1 MQRFFAEMLFLC
13 NFVHICGF
21 LTKGISDFL
30 SFRKVCFCFC
40 IKGLNHMERHYFAKE
55 RRTLI
60 LNELKKKGKVKVAE
74 LARDFKV
81 TEVSIRKDLE
91 ELENRKLLIRVKGG
105 AVSIYSDSQYD
116 DRLISEKALLHQREK
131 MNLGAFA
138 ASLVQDGESLII
150 DSGTTMM
157 QVARFLDS
165 NLRLTIITN
174 ALDIAM
180 SLYKKSNFQV
190 IVLGGTMR
198 KTSFSTVGLLSE
210 ANLKNFYTDKLF
222 LGVDSVSIR
231 DGIST
236 PDIEEASLNQ
246 AMLGCAREVIA
257 VFDSSKVNQRSF
269 AHIALLDKVDTIVT
283 DNRLPDELRDY
294 IQLKGI
300 KLHVVSMD
308 EA

>member
-1 MQRFFAEMLFLC
+1 
-13 NFVHICGF
+13 
-21 LTKGISDFL
+21 
-30 SFRKVCFCFC
+30 
-40 IKGLNHMERHYFAKE
+40 MERHYFAKE

-60 LNELKKKGKVKVAE
+60 LNELKKKGKVKVTE

-131 MNLGAFA
+131 TSLGAFA

-180 SLYKKSNFQV
+180 SLYKKTNFQV

-222 LGVDSVSIR
+222 LGVDSISIR

-257 VFDSSKVNQRSF
+257 VFDSSKVNTRALAF
-269 AHIALLDKVDTIVT
+269 IANVESIDTIIT
-283 DNRLPDELRDY
+283 DNNLPANVKR
-294 IQLKGI
+294 QLKGMKI
-300 KLHVVSMD
+300 NVETVVP
-308 EA
+308 

>member
-1 MQRFFAEMLFLC
+1 
-13 NFVHICGF
+13 
-21 LTKGISDFL
+21 
-30 SFRKVCFCFC
+30 
-40 IKGLNHMERHYFAKE
+40 MERHYFAKE

-60 LNELKKKGKVKVAE
+60 LNELKKKGKVKVKE

-180 SLYKKSNFQV
+180 SLYKKANFQV

-269 AHIALLDKVDTIVT
+269 AHIAMLDKVDTVVT
-283 DNRLPDELRDY
+283 DNHLPDELRDY

-308 EA
+308 ET